1 MKLKTAIFTMGIIT
15 TQSYLLANCSCDCT
29 DTSSTAKIL
38 TEDKVILKTE
48 EKRELNLLKNKKET
62 LLLNVKDSKCGLA
75 YVSNNKIIFEADSR
89 DCQEKLYYE
98 IEDKYGNIIK
108 KKVDI
113 SVIDV
118 NKYKN
123 ETLKNYKS
131 QTQITEQK
139 KKYVTPDTSYS
150 TKTYTKNHSSA
161 KTQPQITEQKKKY
174 VTPDTSYNTKA
185 HTKNYSSVK
194 TQPQVTEQKKKYIT
208 PDTSYNTKTYTKNY
222 SSAKTQTQITEQK
235 KKYITPDTSYSTK
248 AQTKNYSSVKTQT
261 QITAQKKKYITPDTS
276 YNTHTTQKKS
286 LKNKAD
292 KNSRLTTNCNS
303 SCISYSS
310 KRSHKHKYQHKK
322 RAHFRIKGHKHTTVN
337 NCSSVCNN
345 SCTQED

>member
-139 KKYVTPDTSYS
+139 KKYVTPDTSYN
-150 TKTYTKNHSSA
+150 TKTY
-161 KTQPQITEQKKKY
+161 
-174 VTPDTSYNTKA
+174 
-185 HTKNYSSVK
+185 TKNYSSVK

-261 QITAQKKKYITPDTS
+261 QVTEQKKKYVTPDTS
-276 YNTHTTQKKS
+276 YSTKTHTKKKS